1 LFSYLTMSPLILD
14 DSSPESSPR
23 SKRDLY
29 SFVIHSAEYHD
40 IQRLVDIEF
49 FAFENE
55 KTNHVLSYRDH
66 SQPDH
71 FERAIQSYQSLMHT
85 SKTYR
90 RRAKSRQASTNSIT
104 QFRKVMDEDTGVI
117 VSWAKTE
124 LKAYTTA
131 ELASP
136 ADCGHE
142 SDPQMNRDWFALN
155 EKLRRDYMGTRPHC
169 YVGMLAT
176 QPCFQRVGAGTLLLE
191 LILAEADQSG
201 IECYLEATN
210 TAKPLYERHGFVEVN
225 VIRFDPASYGMQGY
239 SVEVQTIMVRPAL
252 DQFGRRKEVRTWDTL
267 ELDDNE
273 DMQAML

>member
-1 LFSYLTMSPLILD
+1 
-14 DSSPESSPR
+14 
-23 SKRDLY
+23 
-29 SFVIHSAEYHD
+29 VVHSAEYND

-66 SQPDH
+66 NQPDH
-71 FERAIQSYQSLMHT
+71 FERTISSYQSLMHKAK
-85 SKTYR
+85 SFR
-90 RRAKSRQASTNSIT
+90 RRAKSRQAERRTPANNVT

-124 LKAYTTA
+124 MKTYTPA

-142 SDPQMNRDWFALN
+142 NDPQMNRDWFALN
-155 EKLRRDYMGTRPHC
+155 ERLRRDYMGTRPHC
-169 YVGMLAT
+169 CKFRNSEDRERTCALTSTIATDVGMLAT

-191 LILAEADQSG
+191 LILAEADQTG
-201 IECYLEATN
+201 VECYLEATG

-225 VIRFDPASYGMQGY
+225 VIRFDPASYGIHGY
-239 SVEVQTIMVRPAL
+239 NVEVQTIMVRPAL
-252 DQFGRRKEVRTWDTL
+252 DESGRRKQVRTWDTL
-267 ELDDNE
+267 GLDSDDE
-273 DMQAML
+273 DMQTIL